1 MKKKWVRALIINAI
15 AVLSTKLPASES
27 NALNPINTNVQ
38 PSKIVVT
45 HPTCLNPKA
54 SSGYSLEK
62 TLELNRNCLQ
72 SFMQTFRSEIY
83 SLYKLGLFS
92 GSVKQ
97 YNIEV
102 MDILHS
108 IFATDST
115 RSDNI
120 VHDFNSW
127 NKFLFADM
135 EQLAILVREK
145 ENKEE
150 NVRELLNQIEKPLI
164 KTRWCMNHYLNNY
177 KRFITEKNTLEK

>member
-1 MKKKWVRALIINAI
+1 MKKNWILALIINASAI
-15 AVLSTKLPASES
+15 LSTKLSASES
-27 NALNPINTNVQ
+27 VALTPINTNVQ

-45 HPTCLNPKA
+45 HPTCLNPEV

-72 SFMQTFRSEIY
+72 SFMQTFRSEIS
-83 SLYKLGLFS
+83 SLYKLGLFT
-92 GSVKQ
+92 GRVKQ

-102 MDILHS
+102 MNILHS
-108 IFATDST
+108 IFSTDST

-120 VHDFNSW
+120 VHDFNRW

-145 ENKEE
+145 EKKEE
-150 NVRELLNQIEKPLI
+150 NIRELLNQIEKPLI

-177 KRFITEKNTLEK
+177 KKFITEKNT